1 MWLKFWTLLPQL
13 LSSFSLESS
22 VYQKSPENSLQ
33 SIITWKSPIHSFP
46 EAFVSFI
53 FGFWILNINIVLFT
67 SQAGSWSI
75 CVLNLHIQ
83 WSTKIPNHCTPNLD
97 LRVNHNYAMPPYS
110 KSVFTPNSM
119 MKLANAPV
127 MYLPEVIIAILH
139 RSVTTSTCLQG
150 AISFQWL
157 KTRLHVLSTFFLWVA
172 PLIVLI
178 LCTKSTRALHF

>member
-33 SIITWKSPIHSFP
+33 SITTWKSPMHSFP

-53 FGFWILNINIVLFT
+53 FGFWIPNINIVLFT

-75 CVLNLHIQ
+75 CILNLHIQ
-83 WSTKIPNHCTPNLD
+83 WSTNIPNHCTPNLD
-97 LRVNHNYAMPPYS
+97 LRINHNYAMPPYS

-157 KTRLHVLSTFFLWVA
+157 KTRLHVLSPFFCEWHLW
-172 PLIVLI
+172 
-178 LCTKSTRALHF
+178 SF